1 MSKANNS
8 STQAKKPQ
16 QKKVAKK
23 VKKTLANP
31 FSPKFKILSSEQ
43 QNKVLKL
50 ISEIISSPQS
60 HQIELVIFPDANY
73 LQINPIQIDF
83 LINQCSYAKIPFINL
98 EINVQSFTEVCK
110 KHYSSLSLHPNNFLK
125 AIAFESTHDDTS
137 MDPQQSQYN
146 ILELLY
152 QENVYGPSIPRE
164 DLFYVPPFISSSFQY
179 EPAHV
184 EDVKPLNPIKKV

>member
-1 MSKANNS
+1 MNR
-8 STQAKKPQ
+8 
-16 QKKVAKK
+16 
-23 VKKTLANP
+23 
-31 FSPKFKILSSEQ
+31 
-43 QNKVLKL
+43 